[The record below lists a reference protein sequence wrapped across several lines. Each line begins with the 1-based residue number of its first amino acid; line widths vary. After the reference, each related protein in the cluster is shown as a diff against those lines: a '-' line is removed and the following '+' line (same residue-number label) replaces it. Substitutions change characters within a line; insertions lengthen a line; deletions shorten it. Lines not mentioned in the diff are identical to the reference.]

1 MDRKKRV
8 KNRIASMDASLSE
21 VEIIEKL
28 ILEETSWWKRK
39 GRNCLAFIMFI
50 IVVTALICFSFV
62 WDLTIYDLPDYSL
75 TLEGF
80 LLLLIN
86 AYYGFRD

>member
-1 MDRKKRV
+1 LDRKKRV

-39 GRNCLAFIMFI
+39 
-50 IVVTALICFSFV
+50 
-62 WDLTIYDLPDYSL
+62 
-75 TLEGF
+75 
-80 LLLLIN
+80 
-86 AYYGFRD
+86 